1 MAIQDVAVDDLVTY
15 FEDFDIDL
23 LNALDDTL
31 ELKDVEIKARVR
43 RLNHRPFSF
52 SITVNS
58 NQEQMT
64 AVRIFL
70 GPKSDWFGQEIPINE
85 KRLYVIEL
93 DKFVAK
99 GEGYVSLCPSAFPS
113 PELLRRLGAVSVTI
127 STLNVTGLNV
137 LPFVGSATY
146 ETQN

>member
-1 MAIQDVAVDDLVTY
+1 MTIQDVSVDGLVTY

-31 ELKDVEIKARVR
+31 ELEDVEIKARVR
-43 RLNHRPFSF
+43 RLNHRPFTF

-58 NQEQMT
+58 NDEAMA

-70 GPKSDWFGQEIPINE
+70 GPKLDWFGQEIPINE

-99 GEGYVSLCPSAFPS
+99 GEGYPS
-113 PELLRRLGAVSVTI
+113 PELPSRLGSGSVFI
-127 STLNVTGLNV
+127 STLNDTGRSF
-137 LPFVGSATY
+137 LPLLVSTIYPAPQ